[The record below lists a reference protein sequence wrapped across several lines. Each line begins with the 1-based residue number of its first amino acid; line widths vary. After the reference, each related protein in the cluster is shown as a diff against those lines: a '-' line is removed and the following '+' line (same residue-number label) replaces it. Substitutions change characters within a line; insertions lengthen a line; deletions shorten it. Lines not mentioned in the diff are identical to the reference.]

1 MMCGPDVEH
10 TSSCLDAWL
19 LWFRLL
25 VGVALLPACMDTV
38 AARVPHCK
46 TALLCAEVV
55 QSVCMVPAAL
65 QWACRLVVQRD
76 ASQPPRCMGKKS
88 RWFDVSH

>member
-1 MMCGPDVEH
+1 MAVVVPA
-10 TSSCLDAWL
+10 AW
-19 LWFRLL
+19 L
-25 VGVALLPACMDTV
+25 VGVACLLTCMLACVLACLPACPLARVFALLPACMDTV

-76 ASQPPRCMGKKS
+76 ASQPPRCMG
-88 RWFDVSH
+88 